1 MRGNLSGGILVA
13 MTDLDMN
20 SAQLAAE
27 IDAQGYAVRHV
38 LDAAEC
44 RDVAG
49 MWDDE
54 ARFRKRIIMQQHAY
68 GSGEY
73 RYLAYPLP
81 DTVAQLRQA
90 LYPPLAELANGWRR
104 TLGQPGEFP
113 PTLAEFIEQCH
124 AAGQTRPTPLML
136 RYGPGDFNCLH
147 QDLYGDM
154 VFPLQMVI
162 LLSDPG
168 RDFTGGEF
176 LLVEQRPRAQSRA
189 EIVPLRLGD
198 AAIFPVHHRP
208 ARGTKGPY
216 RLTMRHGVSR
226 VRSGDRQ
233 TLGVIFHDAA

>member
-1 MRGNLSGGILVA
+1 
-13 MTDLDMN
+13 MTELDLN
-20 SAQLAAE
+20 STRLDAE
-27 IDAQGYAVRHV
+27 IAAQGYAVRHV
-38 LDAAEC
+38 LDAAAC

-49 MWDDE
+49 IWDEE

-68 GSGEY
+68 GQGEY

-81 DTVAQLRQA
+81 DRIAELREA
-90 LYPPLAELANGWRR
+90 LYPPLAEIANGWRR
-104 TLGQPGEFP
+104 ALGQNGTFP
-113 PTLAEFIEQCH
+113 PTSREFIDQCH
-124 AAGQTRPTPLML
+124 AAGQTRPTPLLL

-147 QDLYGDM
+147 QDLYGEM
-154 VFPLQMVI
+154 VFPLQVVI

-189 EIVPLRLGD
+189 EVVPLAQGD

-208 ARGTKGPY
+208 ARGTKGAY